1 MSLSHKIRVGVL
13 RGGPSPEYD
22 VSLKTGASM
31 LSNLPN
37 EYEGVDILISK
48 EGVWHEKGLEKS
60 PGSVLGRVDVVLNGL
75 HGKYGEDG
83 EVQRILEQFQIPFTG
98 PSSLGAALSMNKAMS
113 KKIYSSHGIKTPVSI
128 TINTEELS
136 RQKIKEVYENLVGPF
151 IVKPASAG
159 SSIGVYLAHSL
170 PELEEAIVAAGRY
183 SPQII
188 VEEFIKGKEA
198 TCGVVEGFRNEE
210 HYALLPIEI
219 RHGKEFFDYKA
230 KYGDKGTEE
239 ICPGNF
245 SQEEMD
251 QIRELSKQAH
261 KALGLRHY
269 SRSDF
274 IVHPKRGI
282 YILETNSLPGLTEHS
297 LIPKSLAAIGSNI
310 KDFLGHILK
319 KTLGKK

>member
-13 RGGPSPEYD
+13 RGGPSPEYE

-31 LSNLPN
+31 LNHLPE

-48 EGVWHEKGLEKS
+48 QGAWHEKGVEKI
-60 PGSVLGRVDVVLNGL
+60 PGNILRRVDVVLNGL

-83 EVQRILEQFQIPFTG
+83 EVQRVLEQFQIPFTG
-98 PSSLGAALSMNKAMS
+98 PTSLGAALSMNKAMS
-113 KKIYSSHGIKTPVSI
+113 KKIYSSHGIKTPVSM

-151 IVKPASAG
+151 IVKPSSAG

-170 PELEEAIVAAGRY
+170 PELEEAIVASGKY
-183 SPQII
+183 SPQIL

-198 TCGVVEGFRNEE
+198 TCGVVEGFRGED
-210 HYALLPIEI
+210 HYPLLPIEI
-219 RHGKEFFDYKA
+219 RHTSDFFDYKA

-245 SQEEMD
+245 SQEE
-251 QIRELSKQAH
+251 IEKLREMTIAAH

-274 IVHPKRGI
+274 IIHPKRGI

-297 LIPKSLAAIGSNI
+297 LVPKSLAAIGSNI

-319 KTLGKK
+319 KTLGRK